1 MTSDDRRHLEA
12 VPNNPDSETRTPPH
26 DNDAEQVAIGAAIE
40 DRDAL
45 DTVTGIL
52 RSPADLY
59 KPAHQMILAAAQA
72 VADRGTDLNAIT
84 VHDELVKRG
93 EAAAVDG
100 APYLHTLTDSVPTL
114 ANAGYYAAIVAEKA
128 ALRRLVEGG
137 TRMAQ
142 IGYSGVGDIDDILDH
157 ARRAAD
163 KATEPPTTQDTP
175 MTLADRMPDY
185 VDRLAAGRN
194 QDNLVPP
201 PYNTLKRLIAGWAP
215 GQLISIGARPG
226 MGKSV
231 FAVDALRR
239 ACIEE
244 GLPGILFS
252 LEMTADEVM
261 DRVMAAEASVNLGKF
276 AKGNLAELD
285 WQRISDA
292 QTRVTHAPML
302 IDDSA
307 SVSLGHIRSRLRHM
321 ARTTPA
327 RIAIIDYLQL
337 MQMPAADTRE
347 QSIAATTRD
356 LKLLAREFSIP
367 IVVLAQLNRGVEGR
381 NDKLP
386 SLADF
391 RESGAIEQ
399 DSNIAIMLHRPE
411 VNDPETSRAG
421 ELDLNVAKNRSGP
434 VGVET
439 VQAQMH
445 YARCVDFDDP
455 RALGGRR

>member
-1 MTSDDRRHLEA
+1 MTDQPRHLEA
-12 VPNNPDSETRTPPH
+12 VPDDTTTREDPH
-26 DNDAEQVAIGAAIE
+26 DIDAEKVTIGAAIE
-40 DRDAL
+40 NRAAL
-45 DTVTGIL
+45 DTITGIL
-52 RSPADLY
+52 RSAEDLY
-59 KPAHQMILAAAQA
+59 RPAHQVILAAAQA
-72 VADRGTDLNAIT
+72 VADRGGHLSAIT
-84 VHDELVKRG
+84 VADELTKRG
-93 EAAAVDG
+93 EGAATGGGV
-100 APYLHTLTDSVPTL
+100 YLAECASRVPSF
-114 ANAGYYAAIVAEKA
+114 ANAGHYAAIVAEKA
-128 ALRRLVEGG
+128 SLRRLVKGG
-137 TRMAQ
+137 TRIAQ
-142 IGYSGVGDIDDILDH
+142 LGHTGVGDLDDILDT
-157 ARRAAD
+157 ARRVAD
-163 KATEPPTTQDTP
+163 QATEPPTTQEEP

-185 VDRLAAGRN
+185 IDRLAAGRN
-194 QDNLVPP
+194 SEQLVPP
-201 PYNTLKRLIAGWAP
+201 PYNTLKRLIPGWAP
-215 GQLISIGARPG
+215 GQLIAIGARPG

-231 FAVDALRR
+231 LAVDILRR

-244 GLPGILFS
+244 DLPGILFS

-276 AKGNLAELD
+276 AKGALTEHD
-285 WQRISDA
+285 WQKVSGA
-292 QTRVTHAPML
+292 QARVTGAPML

-307 SVSLGHIRSRLRHM
+307 SVGLGHIRSRLRHM

-327 RIAIIDYLQL
+327 RIAILDYLQL
-337 MQMPAADTRE
+337 MQMPTADTRE
-347 QSIAATTRD
+347 QSIAAVTRD
-356 LKLLAREFSIP
+356 LKLMAREFGIP

-399 DSNIAIMLHRPE
+399 DANIAIMLHRPE

-434 VGVET
+434 VGIET

-455 RALGGRR
+455 RALGGSR